1 MPGDGQA
8 ITSTKSTFGEI
19 VNKGDA
25 SMRKVLCAIALAA
38 QALAFESTV
47 HGQAPVPQPVLQR
60 GYDPGLSGAN
70 LTETVLTP
78 TSVTPTTFGLL
89 FKLPVDDKIYAQPL
103 YVPQVNLGALG
114 VHNVVYVATMSD
126 TLYAFDADVGGN
138 PLWSVNFATS
148 VSALPVEFANFTFG
162 GNTNING
169 NLGILSTPVIDP
181 STHIMYLV
189 ACTVEAGTMVYR
201 LHAVDITN
209 GTEPVP
215 NVMITGNY
223 GGVTFIAP
231 HQTQRAS
238 LTLSGNE
245 VVFGFAAVE
254 AETDDEGGYSGWV
267 MAYNKQTL
275 VQSGIFAT
283 TTAGATHGGGVWQSG
298 RPPVVD
304 GDGFVYVFTGNGYQS
319 GYDGVSNFSESAL
332 RLDPADGLALVD
344 WFTPSNWG
352 TLDYDDLDL
361 ASSGPLL
368 VPNTTPSLLAGG
380 GKQGIFYLLNTT
392 DLGQYSTTDKVVQ
405 EQRISTASL
414 RGGPVYWQRS
424 AANGGPL
431 LFNWGERDPV
441 KSWAFNGTLFG
452 TTPSSQGTGSQIY
465 PGGILALSANGQ
477 QQGSGV
483 VWATVATSGNV
494 YNDATDPGEM
504 YAFNADNLSTT
515 LWTSAMNSAR
525 DSFGTFAKFV
535 PPTVANGKVYV
546 ATFSDQVAVYG
557 LLPVPAATPTFSPVP
572 GTYSGAV
579 LVTIADATAGATIYY
594 TTNGSTPTTASA
606 VYSAPIVVSTSETL
620 QAIASGGGATAS
632 AVGSAGYTILAPA
645 ATPTFSPAAGTYNGA
660 QSVSIADATAGSTI
674 YYTTNGSTPTTAS
687 AVYSAPIAVSASE
700 TLRAIA
706 VAGGYATSAVG
717 SAAYTIVNST
727 TVISDPTGFTSSAG
741 LNLVGASLVGG
752 TLELTNNT
760 DYNAHAVWSGAPVN
774 IQSFTTSFNFQIT
787 PATANSADGFTFTL
801 QNAGPNV
808 VGGQGGDLGY
818 AGIGSSVA
826 VKFDLYNNGGEG
838 VDSTGFYTNGAEP
851 MVPALDMSA
860 SGVNLHSANILR
872 ATITYDG
879 TTLTLV
885 LTDTVTN
892 ASYSASKAINIPAT
906 VGANTA
912 YVGFTASTG
921 GYSATQQILNWTYAV
936 NGVAPATATP
946 TFSPAA
952 GAYTSAQSV
961 TIADATAGATIY
973 FTTDGSTPTTGSAV
987 YAAPIAVSASET
999 LRAIAAASGYTASAV
1014 GSAVYTIGN
1023 STAVISDPN
1032 GFSSSA
1038 GFNFVGASL
1047 TGGTLEL
1054 TNGTSDVAHAVWYA
1068 TPVNIQSFTTSFNFQ
1083 ITPASASIADGFTF
1097 TIQNAGPNVVGGE
1110 GGDLGY
1116 AGIGSSVAV
1125 KFDLYS
1131 NAGEGVDSTGFFT
1144 NGADPTVPALDLTA
1158 SGVNLH
1164 SGDLI
1169 QATIAY
1175 NGTTLTLILT
1185 DTVTHA
1191 TYSASKAINIP
1202 ATVGANT
1209 AYVGFTAGTGG
1220 ESATQQIVNWTYNVN
1235 AVAPAVATPTF
1246 SPAAGAYSTAQS
1258 VTIADTTSGATI
1270 YYTTDGSTP
1279 TASSAVY
1286 GGAIAVNASETLRAI
1301 AVASGYTT
1309 SSVGSA
1315 AYIIGGAVPVISDPA
1330 GFTSSSGFDF
1340 VGASLVDG
1348 SLELTNGVDYEAH
1361 AVWYATPVNIQ
1372 NFTTTFSFQVTP
1384 ASANIADGFT
1394 FTLQNAGPN
1403 AVGGQGVGLGYA
1415 GIGSSVAVKFDL
1427 YNNSGEGADST
1438 GFYTNGATPTV
1449 PALDMTGSNV
1459 NLHSGDVLQATI
1471 AYNGTTLT
1479 LILTDTVTNAS
1490 YSASTA
1496 INIPATVGANTAYV
1510 GFTAGTGGYSATQ
1523 QILGWT
1529 YLNLN

>member
-1 MPGDGQA
+1 
-8 ITSTKSTFGEI
+8 
-19 VNKGDA
+19 
-25 SMRKVLCAIALAA
+25 MRRVLCAIALAA
-38 QALAFESTV
+38 QAFALENAV
-47 HGQAPVPQPVLQR
+47 HAQPPVPQPVLQR

-70 LTETVLTP
+70 LTETTLTP
-78 TSVTPTTFGLL
+78 STVTPTTFGLL
-89 FKLPVDDKIYAQPL
+89 FKLPVDDKVYAQPL
-103 YVPQVNLGALG
+103 YVPQVNLGGLG
-114 VHNVVYVATMSD
+114 VHNVLYVATMSD

-148 VSALPVEFANFTFG
+148 VSALPVAFASFTFG

-181 STHIMYLV
+181 STNILYLV
-189 ACTVEAGTMVYR
+189 ACTLEAGTMVYR
-201 LHAVDITN
+201 LHAVNIAN
-209 GTEPVP
+209 GTEPYP
-215 NVMITGNY
+215 NVIISGTYN
-223 GGVTFIAP
+223 GVTFIP
-231 HQTQRAS
+231 THQTQRAS

-267 MAYNKQTL
+267 MAYNKATL
-275 VQSGIFAT
+275 VQNGIFAT

-304 GDGFVYVFTGNGYQS
+304 AGGFVYVFTGNGYQG

-332 RLDPADGLALVD
+332 RLDPDDGLALVD

-380 GKQGIFYLLNTT
+380 GKQGVLYLLNTT
-392 DLGQYSTTDKVVQ
+392 DLGQYNTTDKVVQ
-405 EQRISTASL
+405 EQTISAASL

-441 KSWAFNGTLFG
+441 KSWAFTGTMFASTP
-452 TTPSSQGTGSQIY
+452 TTQGTGSQIY
-465 PGGILALSANGQ
+465 PGGILTLSANGQ
-477 QQGSGV
+477 QQGSGI

-494 YNDATDPGEM
+494 YNDATDPGEL
-504 YAFNADNLSTT
+504 YAFNADSLSTT
-515 LWTSAMNSAR
+515 LWTSAMNSTR
-525 DSFGTFAKFV
+525 DNFGTFAKFV

-557 LLPVPAATPTFSPVP
+557 LLPAATPTFSPVG
-572 GTYSGAV
+572 GTYSSAQS
-579 LVTIADATAGATIYY
+579 VTISDATAGATIYY
-594 TTNGSTPTTASA
+594 TTNGSKPTTASA
-606 VYSAPIVVSTSETL
+606 VYSAPIPVSVSETL
-620 QAIASGGGATAS
+620 QAIAVASSSSAS
-632 AVGSAGYTILAPA
+632 AVGSAAYTIPLPA

-660 QSVSIADATAGSTI
+660 QSVTIADAAAGATI
-674 YYTTNGSTPTTAS
+674 YYTTDGSMPTTGST
-687 AVYSAPIAVSASE
+687 VYSVPVVVSASE

-706 VAGGYATSAVG
+706 VAAGATTSAVG
-717 SAAYTIVNST
+717 SAVYTIVNST

-741 LNLVGASLVGG
+741 LTFVGATLTAG

-760 DYNAHAVWSGAPVN
+760 GYNAHAVWSGAPVN
-774 IQSFTTSFNFQIT
+774 IQNFTTSFNFQIT
-787 PATANSADGFTFTL
+787 PAIANSADGFTFTI
-801 QNAGPNV
+801 QNAGPNA

-851 MVPALDMSA
+851 TVPALDMTA
-860 SGVNLHSANILR
+860 SGVNLHSGDILR
-872 ATITYDG
+872 ATLAYNG
-879 TTLTLV
+879 TTLTLTV
-885 LTDTVTN
+885 TDTVTN
-892 ASYSASKAINIPAT
+892 ASYSASTVINIPAT

-912 YVGFTASTG
+912 YVGFTAATG
-921 GYSATQQILNWTYAV
+921 GYSATQQILNWTYSV
-936 NGVAPATATP
+936 NGVAPPAATP

-952 GAYTSAQSV
+952 GAYSSAQTV
-961 TIADATAGATIY
+961 TIADATSGATIY
-973 FTTDGSTPTTGSAV
+973 YTTNGSTPTTGSAV
-987 YAAPIAVSASET
+987 YSAPIIVSASET
-999 LRAIAAASGYTASAV
+999 LRAIAAASGYSASPV
-1014 GSAVYTIGN
+1014 GSAVYQIGN
-1023 STAVISDPN
+1023 STAVISDPS

-1054 TNGTSDVAHAVWYA
+1054 TNGTSDAARAVWYA
-1068 TPVNIQSFTTSFNFQ
+1068 TPVNIQSFTTSFSFQ
-1083 ITPASASIADGFTF
+1083 ISPAGANIADGLTF

-1110 GGDLGY
+1110 GGELGY

-1131 NAGEGVDSTGFFT
+1131 NSGEGVDSTGFYT
-1144 NGADPTVPALDLTA
+1144 NGADPTVPALDMTA

-1164 SGDLI
+1164 SGDI
-1169 QATIAY
+1169 MQATIAY
-1175 NGTTLTLILT
+1175 DGTTLTLIVR
-1185 DTVTHA
+1185 DTVTNA
-1191 TYSASKAINIP
+1191 SYSASKAINIP
-1202 ATVGANT
+1202 VTVGANT

-1220 ESATQQIVNWTYNVN
+1220 ESATQQILNWTYNVN
-1235 AVAPAVATPTF
+1235 AVAPTAATPTF
-1246 SPAAGAYSTAQS
+1246 SPAAGAYSSAQS
-1258 VTIADTTSGATI
+1258 VTIADATSGATI

-1279 TASSAVY
+1279 TTGSAVY
-1286 GGAIAVNASETLRAI
+1286 SAPIAVSASGTLRAL
-1301 AVASGYTT
+1301 AVASGFTA
-1309 SSVGSA
+1309 SAVGSA
-1315 AYIIGGAVPVISDPA
+1315 AYTIGGVVPVISDPA
-1330 GFTSSSGFDF
+1330 GFTSSAGFDF

-1348 SLELTNGVDYEAH
+1348 TLELTNGTDYTAR

-1372 NFTTTFSFQVTP
+1372 NFTTSFNFQISPTG
-1384 ASANIADGFT
+1384 ANVADGFT

-1403 AVGGQGVGLGYA
+1403 ALGQEGVGLGYQ

-1427 YNNSGEGADST
+1427 YNNSGEGVDST

-1449 PALDMTGSNV
+1449 PALDMTASGVS
-1459 NLHSGDVLQATI
+1459 LHSGDVLQATI

-1479 LILTDTVTNAS
+1479 LTVTDTVTNAS
-1490 YSASTA
+1490 YVASTV

-1510 GFTAGTGGYSATQ
+1510 GFTAATGGYSATQ
-1523 QILGWT
+1523 QILNWT